1 MWLYWV
7 AFMYCFYC
15 NGWNA
20 LYVSMFCIPPKS
32 NLKNQS
38 NLYPPAAATHALL
51 FCSSRDCGMALSR
64 IQLKKIQRSSRS
76 FATRFSKYRRCL
88 FYAFW
93 CEMEQQRPDL
103 AVRFFEP
110 IGSGNEPEKNSAF
123 FLGRS
128 TKSRLNPRRSR
139 AIIKTI
145 NLLYI
150 QACFT
155 TLLRFS

>member
-1 MWLYWV
+1 MWLYCV
-7 AFMYCFYC
+7 VFMYCFYC

-20 LYVSMFCIPPKS
+20 LNVSMFCIPPKS

-38 NLYPPAAATHALL
+38 IFHPPAAATHTLL
-51 FCSSRDCGMALSR
+51 FCSSRDCGMVLSR
-64 IQLKKIQRSSRS
+64 IHIKKIRRSSRS
-76 FATRFSKYRRCL
+76 FVTSFSKYRHCL

-93 CEMEQQRPDL
+93 RKMEQQRPDL
-103 AVRFFEP
+103 AARFFES
-110 IGSGNEPEKNSAF
+110 IGSSNEPEKILLSF
-123 FLGRS
+123 FGRS

-145 NLLYI
+145 QLLYI
-150 QACFT
+150 QAYFT